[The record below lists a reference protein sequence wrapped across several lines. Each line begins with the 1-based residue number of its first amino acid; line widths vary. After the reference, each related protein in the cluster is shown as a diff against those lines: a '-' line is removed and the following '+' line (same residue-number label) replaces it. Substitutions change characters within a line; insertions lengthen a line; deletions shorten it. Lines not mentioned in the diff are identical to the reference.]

1 MTDQRTPVLPIILP
15 NVQTDQVTQSSTYY
29 IVCGRADGK
38 TPRFHSPPHL
48 IFLLLKMVKHSD
60 WNLLKAWW
68 FSWLRLMYFRAMI
81 TIRFHR
87 SGPSLSLSQHFPPD
101 LEPNWPLVLSDLS
114 TCWWWRGGSIVIIF
128 SPSASTFTS
137 LCSRPENISQNWG
150 ERSGQGWACSWVD
163 KKLLF
168 HLS

>member
-15 NVQTDQVTQSSTYY
+15 NVQTDQVTRSSTYY
-29 IVCGRADGK
+29 IVCGRAEGK

-68 FSWLRLMYFRAMI
+68 FSWLRLMYFRVMI

-87 SGPSLSLSQHFPPD
+87 SEPSLSLSQHFPPD
-101 LEPNWPLVLSDLS
+101 LYWPLVLSDLS
-114 TCWWWRGGSIVIIF
+114 TCWWWGGSIVIIF

-137 LCSRPENISQNWG
+137 LSSRPENISQNRG
-150 ERSGQGWACSWVD
+150 ERAGQGWASVELIKSSYFTSARW
-163 KKLLF
+163 
-168 HLS
+168 